1 MAQWEIEGTER
12 ARERQTLRG
21 RRTEI
26 GRARVKFAQQGHAP
40 EFSPSLSPVLTPSH
54 TTLCV
59 VAKNCGMCN
68 ASVNTNMQTGT
79 HGDAHTV
86 TQTKHML
93 PLVFIYI
100 RLVTMHWFSLSCV
113 HSYKNTLTAHT

>member
-40 EFSPSLSPVLTPSH
+40 EFSLSPVLTPSH

-100 RLVTMHWFSLSCV
+100 HLVTMHWLSLSCV
-113 HSYKNTLTAHT
+113 HCYKNTGTAHT